1 VNNQLSSTVLSPD
14 SAKFRRPHAAMPP
27 PCRPRRGR
35 QMRRAAFK
43 ACAMAI
49 VVAGACTA
57 NLAATG
63 APLAR
68 VSDGRAPSLAAAAG
82 DGGSRRLAD
91 EDCGEKRGWG
101 VTVGCIVGVLYL
113 FLAIAIICD
122 ELFVPALE
130 VIAEKWEL
138 SDDVAGATLMA
149 AGGSAPELATSFVG
163 TFKRSAVGFGT
174 IVGSAVFNVLFVIGM
189 CAIFTPP
196 ELAPLQ
202 LTWWPLFRDCSYY
215 SITLVTLGAFF
226 RWGGKGEIM
235 WWEALIQF
243 VLYFGYVS
251 FMAVNERVER
261 HVKTRWLGLAADDG
275 AAAPAG
281 TDDTDATTR
290 ERAEDVRPASDVEM
304 DSSADSDRRRPR
316 APSRPANFRAG
327 IGRLLMGQSADFLL
341 QTGVVAVTQIA
352 GDVDATFDQLD
363 ADQSGEL
370 DLDEL
375 GTLLGLLGDGE
386 AVDPQRVDALRAEI
400 DGDGTGTVRR
410 DAFRVWYLAS
420 EQRLRA
426 EARRL
431 FDEFDTD
438 RSGDVDLAEC
448 EAVLAALEAR
458 WGVHA
463 RCGSAVE
470 LLAQIAGPGAERATF
485 DAFHAWYQTSIFYER
500 AQAEAELQAEATKS
514 MWRTTVENVRGFG
527 DLDARERVVVLVCL
541 PLNAVLGATV
551 PDCTVPGNEKWCYA
565 TFLVSIAWI
574 GAFAWLMV
582 EGIEIIGRQ
591 IGVPVFIMALT
602 FLAAGT
608 SVPDLLSSVVVAR
621 QGKGDMAVSS
631 SIGSNIFD
639 VAVGLPLPW
648 LCYTIYFREPVKVAQ
663 ASAVFI
669 SVGILLFMVLAV
681 IFSIMASGWK
691 MSRAL
696 GVGMFGLYL
705 VYVGQEILRAAL
717 ANRFGGC

>member
-1 VNNQLSSTVLSPD
+1 
-14 SAKFRRPHAAMPP
+14 
-27 PCRPRRGR
+27 
-35 QMRRAAFK
+35 
-43 ACAMAI
+43 
-49 VVAGACTA
+49 
-57 NLAATG
+57 
-63 APLAR
+63 
-68 VSDGRAPSLAAAAG
+68 
-82 DGGSRRLAD
+82 
-91 EDCGEKRGWG
+91 
-101 VTVGCIVGVLYL
+101 
-113 FLAIAIICD
+113 
-122 ELFVPALE
+122 
-130 VIAEKWEL
+130 
-138 SDDVAGATLMA
+138 
-149 AGGSAPELATSFVG
+149 
-163 TFKRSAVGFGT
+163 
-174 IVGSAVFNVLFVIGM
+174 
-189 CAIFTPP
+189 
-196 ELAPLQ
+196 
-202 LTWWPLFRDCSYY
+202 
-215 SITLVTLGAFF
+215 
-226 RWGGKGEIM
+226 
-235 WWEALIQF
+235 
-243 VLYFGYVS
+243 
-251 FMAVNERVER
+251 MAVNERVER
-261 HVKTRWLGLAADDG
+261 HVKTQWLGLAADDG
-275 AAAPAG
+275 TAAPAG

-608 SVPDLLSSVVVAR
+608 RAARAPNAALRRSRPLVRAQVRARFTVVGRRR
-621 QGKGDMAVSS
+621 QAGQGRH
-631 SIGSNIFD
+631 G
-639 VAVGLPLPW
+639 
-648 LCYTIYFREPVKVAQ
+648 R
-663 ASAVFI
+663 
-669 SVGILLFMVLAV
+669 
-681 IFSIMASGWK
+681 
-691 MSRAL
+691 
-696 GVGMFGLYL
+696 L
-705 VYVGQEILRAAL
+705 VVHRLEHLRRRRRPAAAL
-717 ANRFGGC
+717 ALLHDIFPRARKGGAGQRRFHFRRHPAVHGARGHLLDHGVGLEDVPRARRRHVRPLPRIRRPGDPPRGARK

>member
-1 VNNQLSSTVLSPD
+1 
-14 SAKFRRPHAAMPP
+14 
-27 PCRPRRGR
+27 
-35 QMRRAAFK
+35 
-43 ACAMAI
+43 MAI

-68 VSDGRAPSLAAAAG
+68 VSDGQEPSLAAAAG

-163 TFKRSAVGFGT
+163 TFKRSTVGFGT